1 MMIVRLPQDIVLPE
15 VLIER
20 MTANTGRRQQ
30 CPLPTGAWAEQA
42 GDLPKC
48 WLPGDGRS
56 CVFEC
61 EMLLPVP
68 IPVRC
73 DLRQC
78 SNLTLAASKLHFRC
92 PDGRVC
98 TSE

>member
-1 MMIVRLPQDIVLPE
+1 MIVSATQEVVLPE

-20 MTANTGRRQQ
+20 MTVNTGRKQQ
-30 CPLPTGAWAEQA
+30 CPMPTGAWAEEA
-42 GDLPKC
+42 NDLPKC

-61 EMLLPVP
+61 EHLLPLP

-73 DLRQC
+73 DLNQC
-78 SNLTLAASKLHFRC
+78 SNLTLAKSKLHFLC
-92 PDGRVC
+92 PNGEVC
-98 TSE
+98 QAE

>member
-1 MMIVRLPQDIVLPE
+1 MIVSATQEVVLPE

-20 MTANTGRRQQ
+20 MAANTGRKQQ
-30 CPLPTGAWAEQA
+30 CPMPTGAWAEEA
-42 GDLPKC
+42 DDLPKC

-61 EMLLPVP
+61 ERLLPLP

-73 DLRQC
+73 DLNQC
-78 SNLTLAASKLHFRC
+78 SNLTLANSKLHFLC
-92 PDGRVC
+92 PNGEVC
-98 TSE
+98 KA

>member
-1 MMIVRLPQDIVLPE
+1 MQEVVLPE

-20 MTANTGRRQQ
+20 MAANTGRKQQ
-30 CPLPTGAWAEQA
+30 CPMPSGAWADQA

-48 WLPGDGRS
+48 WLPGDGQS

-61 EMLLPVP
+61 ERVVTPAVP

-73 DLRQC
+73 NLDQC
-78 SNLTLAASKLHFRC
+78 SNLTLAKSKLHFLC
-92 PDGRVC
+92 PNGEVC
-98 TSE
+98 AAE